1 MIIRTS
7 LLLLL
12 EHDVEVQVLP
22 VQSGGRKTEEGG
34 GGGGG
39 GGGEEEEPPK
49 KKAKVMLLQVKKKG
63 EPEGNRLKCIPLLPS
78 PFPVSNALGSSLFNA
93 LGSSLPT
100 CPMP

>member
-1 MIIRTS
+1 MIVRTS

-63 EPEGNRLKCIPLLPS
+63 EPEGNRLNEHLSYKRGVARPKMVIGNNYFKKL
-78 PFPVSNALGSSLFNA
+78 
-93 LGSSLPT
+93 
-100 CPMP
+100 